1 MQFHEFFSSNV
12 NLLTSIIGLKKR
24 YFLAYLGMQ
33 LGGVRSTSQV
43 AKSFIGTGLKDDP
56 EADVVPKILWP
67 PIPDP
72 GPDPEAIV
80 EAAGA
85 VTTPVD
91 MVAVWLKPG
100 PPEPE
105 PPGGRNPPLLT
116 KLAIQKISLFWG
128 WIPHVYFFLRLVL
141 ISRKKFNVLTAD
153 SLLGTN
159 SSLELRPRPRFQ
171 SLTHNTVELAR
182 LQTSAMK
189 WDVLGVLLEVAAKSR
204 PRIIEQCLR
213 TKSAT
218 YSTEDELHTIGC
230 CCCRGG
236 NVASCFDFKNANF
249 SQKTP
254 IWAPII

>member
-1 MQFHEFFSSNV
+1 
-12 NLLTSIIGLKKR
+12 
-24 YFLAYLGMQ
+24 MQ

-56 EADVVPKILWP
+56 DAEVPKLIWP

-128 WIPHVYFFLRLVL
+128 WNPHVYFFLRLVL

-189 WDVLGVLLEVAAKSR
+189 WDVLGVLLLEVAAKSR
-204 PRIIEQCLR
+204 PRIISSSAS

-218 YSTEDELHTIGC
+218 YSTEDELTTVHTIGYC
-230 CCCRGG
+230 AAA
-236 NVASCFDFKNANF
+236 VAAMLFVCLFSKVPIF
-249 SQKTP
+249 SQKMP
-254 IWAPII
+254 LMAPTTIIETLIFLFNLSWKGFQFCVKFVQ

>member
-1 MQFHEFFSSNV
+1 
-12 NLLTSIIGLKKR
+12 
-24 YFLAYLGMQ
+24 MQ

-56 EADVVPKILWP
+56 DAEVPKLI
-67 PIPDP
+67 PIPDPDP

-128 WIPHVYFFLRLVL
+128 WNPHVYFFLRLVL

-189 WDVLGVLLEVAAKSR
+189 WDVLGVLLLEVAASSNN
-204 PRIIEQCLR
+204 IEQCLNEIGDLFYR
-213 TKSAT
+213 GWTN
-218 YSTEDELHTIGC
+218 YSTHYWLL
-230 CCCRGG
+230 CCCRRG
-236 NVASCFDFKNANF
+236 NVVRLFVFKSANF
-249 SQKTP
+249 FPENATYGANNNRDLNISFHFELKRVL
-254 IWAPII
+254 ILCEICSVSYG